1 MQFSKY
7 EIDTIKYLSQRAYY
21 EKLEFEC
28 MIKHPRPNRENCQRL
43 INYCCSKYVH
53 INEQYQT
60 LDVFVND
67 LRMTII
73 DEVNIEKYL
82 SHQEIPSNSW
92 FVIKK
97 TKERSIFNK
106 DYGCKII
113 LSKEKKLKNNIIDI
127 TNTQKGYYFRH
138 KTRTSFRV
146 KMYQIDITRVK
157 SSNNEIFYEIE
168 IEYVPFMEFNFQLW
182 CETLNTIICII
193 RDCIS
198 ISKFSYLEQVGSYF
212 MEILSKKKD
221 LKLYEKT
228 RFKLSP
234 KVVSLTTKRY
244 YQMLDILK
252 EYRVTPKTDGLR
264 MTGFIHNTG
273 ELFLMEEKHNYF
285 KSTGCFFS
293 KDYEGT
299 IFDGEFLNKNKSGE
313 NISHFLIFDCYF
325 FCKEDVRKRHF
336 DMRLTILEELIQE
349 KNFSYCARPGSFEV
363 SVKKFYSFNNNNF
376 QFICKQCFEDIK
388 KNEYANDGLIFT
400 PNDFVGG
407 NYLYIDYIDKP
418 RYFVQSGFQ
427 FQKLLKWKD
436 PLFNTIDFKIQIEDN
451 AHEFSTQTMCG
462 LVMKKQK
469 ICRLLVLYIDS
480 NTRKAVMQA
489 FDESGFVK
497 LPLIN
502 GELQCWN
509 GDIIHDGNIVEMSFA
524 EEKWKPMRVRHDKK
538 NPNHYKTAIDI
549 WNSYKEPVTYDMLT
563 EI

>member
-1 MQFSKY
+1 
-7 EIDTIKYLSQRAYY
+7 
-21 EKLEFEC
+21 
-28 MIKHPRPNRENCQRL
+28 
-43 INYCCSKYVH
+43 
-53 INEQYQT
+53 
-60 LDVFVND
+60 
-67 LRMTII
+67 
-73 DEVNIEKYL
+73 
-82 SHQEIPSNSW
+82 
-92 FVIKK
+92 
-97 TKERSIFNK
+97 
-106 DYGCKII
+106 
-113 LSKEKKLKNNIIDI
+113 
-127 TNTQKGYYFRH
+127 
-138 KTRTSFRV
+138 
-146 KMYQIDITRVK
+146 
-157 SSNNEIFYEIE
+157 
-168 IEYVPFMEFNFQLW
+168 
-182 CETLNTIICII
+182 
-193 RDCIS
+193 
-198 ISKFSYLEQVGSYF
+198 
-212 MEILSKKKD
+212 
-221 LKLYEKT
+221 
-228 RFKLSP
+228 
-234 KVVSLTTKRY
+234 
-244 YQMLDILK
+244 
-252 EYRVTPKTDGLR
+252 

-299 IFDGEFLNKNKSGE
+299 IFD
-313 NISHFLIFDCYF
+313 
-325 FCKEDVRKRHF
+325 EDVRKRHF

-363 SVKKFYSFNNNNF
+363 S
-376 QFICKQCFEDIK
+376 DIK

-451 AHEFSTQTMCG
+451 THEFSTQTMCG
-462 LVMKKQK
+462 LVMKKKK